1 MECNE
6 LTKQRQTYRQR
17 KDRQLSEGKGVVWL
31 GGKDE
36 GIQQKRK
43 RKKKK
48 NPHRHR
54 QQNDDYQREKR
65 VVGGR
70 GGGINGDRRRL
81 DLG

>member
-43 RKKKK
+43 RKK
-48 NPHRHR
+48 
-54 QQNDDYQREKR
+54 EKEKSS
-65 VVGGR
+65 
-70 GGGINGDRRRL
+70 
-81 DLG
+81 